1 MEETKQQ
8 MRMMKER
15 LTMTNY
21 NQTETQI
28 SQNAD
33 ANSKLTGAMPQT
45 PYKLT
50 DKDFRQMNI
59 RSLLFFQWGW
69 NYERMQGS
77 GYLFTILPQLR
88 KIYGDDSP
96 ELQEMMRTHAQ
107 FFNTSN
113 FFNTIIMGIDIAMEE
128 KERYASKESVKGIKV
143 GLMGPFAAV
152 GDAIFGSLVPTIF
165 GAIAANMAQD
175 GNPFGALLW
184 FVAMLAII
192 VFRWKQL
199 KFAYKEGISLV
210 TTMQHRLES
219 LTNAATLLGVFMVGA
234 LVATMIRVQFAW
246 KPQIGDLT
254 VNIQNNADMIL
265 PRLLPLIIV
274 FAIYWL
280 LGRKKMNSTR
290 AIFIVIIVSIILSA
304 LGVISKI

>member
-1 MEETKQQ
+1 
-8 MRMMKER
+8 
-15 LTMTNY
+15 MTNY

-33 ANSKLTGAMPQT
+33 ASSKLTGAMPQT

>member
-1 MEETKQQ
+1 
-8 MRMMKER
+8 
-15 LTMTNY
+15 MTNY

-96 ELQEMMRTHAQ
+96 ELQEMMQTHAQ

>member
-1 MEETKQQ
+1 
-8 MRMMKER
+8 
-15 LTMTNY
+15 MTNY

-33 ANSKLTGAMPQT
+33 ANSKLTGVMPQT

-128 KERYASKESVKGIKV
+128 KECYASKESVKGIKV

>member
-1 MEETKQQ
+1 
-8 MRMMKER
+8 
-15 LTMTNY
+15 MTNY

-254 VNIQNNADMIL
+254 VNIQSNADMIL

>member
-1 MEETKQQ
+1 
-8 MRMMKER
+8 
-15 LTMTNY
+15 MTNY

-28 SQNAD
+28 SQNTD

>member
-1 MEETKQQ
+1 ML
-8 MRMMKER
+8 RVKER
-15 LTMTNY
+15 LMMTNY
-21 NQTETQI
+21 DQNNINI
-28 SQNAD
+28 SDTAD
-33 ANSKLTGAMPQT
+33 TKNMKNTDKLTGTPPKT
-45 PYKLT
+45 PYQLT
-50 DKDFRQMNI
+50 DKDFRQINI
-59 RSLLFFQWGW
+59 RSLFFYQLGW

-77 GYLFTILPQLR
+77 GYLYTILPQLR
-88 KIYGDDSP
+88 KIYGDDTP
-96 ELQEMMRTHAQ
+96 ELKEMMQTHTQ

-113 FFNTIIMGIDIAMEE
+113 FFNTIITGIDIAMEE
-128 KERYASKESVKGIKV
+128 KEQFAAKESIKGIKV

-152 GDAIFGSLVPTIF
+152 GDAIFASLIPTIF

-184 FVAMLAII
+184 FVATLAII

-210 TTMQHRLES
+210 TTMQHRLEA

-234 LVATMIRVQFAW
+234 LVATMIRVKFAW
-246 KPQIGDLT
+246 APKIGDLT
-254 VNIQNNADMIL
+254 INIQNNADMIL

-280 LGRKKMNSTR
+280 LGRKNMNSTK

-304 LGVISKI
+304 LGVITNI

>member
-1 MEETKQQ
+1 
-8 MRMMKER
+8 
-15 LTMTNY
+15 MTNY

-33 ANSKLTGAMPQT
+33 ANSKLTGAMRQT

>member
-1 MEETKQQ
+1 
-8 MRMMKER
+8 
-15 LTMTNY
+15 MTNY

-128 KERYASKESVKGIKV
+128 KGRYASKESVKGIKV

>member
-1 MEETKQQ
+1 
-8 MRMMKER
+8 
-15 LTMTNY
+15 MTNY

-290 AIFIVIIVSIILSA
+290 AIFIVIIFSIILSA

>member
-1 MEETKQQ
+1 
-8 MRMMKER
+8 
-15 LTMTNY
+15 MTNY

-33 ANSKLTGAMPQT
+33 ANSKLTGTMPRT

-50 DKDFRQMNI
+50 DKDFRQMNT

>member
-1 MEETKQQ
+1 
-8 MRMMKER
+8 
-15 LTMTNY
+15 MTNY
-21 NQTETQI
+21 NQTDTQI
-28 SQNAD
+28 SQNAE
-33 ANSKLTGAMPQT
+33 ANSKLTGKMPDT

-50 DKDFRQMNI
+50 DKDFRQINT

-128 KERYASKESVKGIKV
+128 KERYASKESIKGMKV

-254 VNIQNNADMIL
+254 VNIQDNANMIL
-265 PRLLPLIIV
+265 PRLLPLLIV

>member
-1 MEETKQQ
+1 M
-8 MRMMKER
+8 
-15 LTMTNY
+15 MTNY
-21 NQTETQI
+21 DQNNINISKSADTENMSNTDQ
-28 SQNAD
+28 
-33 ANSKLTGAMPQT
+33 LTGTRPTT

-59 RSLLFFQWGW
+59 RSLFFFQWSW

-88 KIYGDDSP
+88 KIYGDDTP
-96 ELQEMMRTHAQ
+96 ELKEMMQNHAQ

-128 KERYASKESVKGIKV
+128 KEQFAAKESVKGIKV

-184 FVAMLAII
+184 FIAMLAII

-210 TTMQHRLES
+210 TTMQHRLEA

-246 KPQIGDLT
+246 APKIGDLT
-254 VNIQNNADMIL
+254 VNIQDNANMIL

-280 LGRKKMNSTR
+280 LGRKNMNSTR
-290 AIFIVIIVSIILSA
+290 AIFLVIIVSIILSA
-304 LGVISKI
+304 LGVITNI

>member
-1 MEETKQQ
+1 
-8 MRMMKER
+8 
-15 LTMTNY
+15 
-21 NQTETQI
+21 
-28 SQNAD
+28 
-33 ANSKLTGAMPQT
+33 
-45 PYKLT
+45 
-50 DKDFRQMNI
+50 
-59 RSLLFFQWGW
+59 
-69 NYERMQGS
+69 
-77 GYLFTILPQLR
+77 
-88 KIYGDDSP
+88 
-96 ELQEMMRTHAQ
+96 
-107 FFNTSN
+107 
-113 FFNTIIMGIDIAMEE
+113 
-128 KERYASKESVKGIKV
+128 
-143 GLMGPFAAV
+143 MGPFAAV

-165 GAIAANMAQD
+165 GGFAANMALD
-175 GNPFGALLW
+175 DNPFGALLW

>member
-1 MEETKQQ
+1 
-8 MRMMKER
+8 
-15 LTMTNY
+15 MTNY

-96 ELQEMMRTHAQ
+96 ELQEMMRTHTQ

>member
-1 MEETKQQ
+1 
-8 MRMMKER
+8 
-15 LTMTNY
+15 MTNY

-28 SQNAD
+28 SQNAE
-33 ANSKLTGAMPQT
+33 ANSKLTGKMPDT

-50 DKDFRQMNI
+50 DKDFRQINT

-246 KPQIGDLT
+246 KPKIGDLT
-254 VNIQNNADMIL
+254 VNIQDNANMIL
-265 PRLLPLIIV
+265 PRLLPLLIV

>member
-1 MEETKQQ
+1 MEKTKQQ

>member
-1 MEETKQQ
+1 
-8 MRMMKER
+8 
-15 LTMTNY
+15 MTNY

-165 GAIAANMAQD
+165 GTIAANMAQD

>member
-1 MEETKQQ
+1 
-8 MRMMKER
+8 
-15 LTMTNY
+15 MTNY

-33 ANSKLTGAMPQT
+33 ANSKLTGTMPQT
-45 PYKLT
+45 PYQLT
-50 DKDFRQMNI
+50 DKDFRQINI

-290 AIFIVIIVSIILSA
+290 AIFIVIIVSIILSG

>member
-1 MEETKQQ
+1 
-8 MRMMKER
+8 
-15 LTMTNY
+15 MTNY
-21 NQTETQI
+21 NKSQEHNSETVVATQTK
-28 SQNAD
+28 SG
-33 ANSKLTGAMPQT
+33 KPLTGRPPKT
-45 PYKLT
+45 PYRLT
-50 DKDFRQMNI
+50 DKDFRQINM
-59 RSLLFFQWGW
+59 RSLFFFQWGW

-96 ELQEMMRTHAQ
+96 ELQEMMKTHAQ

-113 FFNTIIMGIDIAMEE
+113 FFNTIITGIDIAMEE
-128 KERYASKESVKGIKV
+128 REQFAAKESVKGLKV

-234 LVATMIRVQFAW
+234 LVATMIRVKFAW
-246 KPQIGDLT
+246 EPKIGDLT
-254 VNIQNNADMIL
+254 VKIQDSADMIL
-265 PRLLPLIIV
+265 PRLLPLVIV
-274 FAIYWL
+274 FSVYWL
-280 LGRKKMNSTR
+280 LGRKNMNSTR
-290 AIFIVIIVSIILSA
+290 AIFIVIIVSIVLSA
-304 LGVISKI
+304 LGVITNI